1 MQFIPQGASNFE
13 SRVSGIFIKKVIY
26 LFSNKYFLMKIL
38 VVQES
43 DWLERNPHQQHHL
56 MERMALRGHEI
67 RVIDYPIDWPN
78 DDDSGLIYHKEV
90 HENVSKIKPGANID
104 VIRPGFIKIK
114 GLNYATLFFTHKSEI
129 EHQVEEFRPDV
140 ILALGILNSYNASRI
155 AKKHGIPFVY
165 YFIDVIY
172 ALIPEK
178 AFQKLGQL
186 FTEKTIRNADLVITI
201 NKKLTEFAYSVG
213 AEPDSTIL
221 IDAGIDLASY
231 DPDLDDSAIRR
242 EYGIAEDDIVLFF
255 MGWIYE
261 FAGMKEL
268 ARALG
273 RNRDRYP
280 KYKILVVGD
289 GDAFDEMCQI
299 RDEYGLED
307 QLILTGKQPFEKI
320 PEFLASADFCLLP
333 AHIDEPIM
341 QDIVPIKI
349 YEYLA
354 MRKVVIATEL
364 PGLSKEFGYGH
375 GIEYIQEASEVLETV
390 DDILSSGKYD
400 DIASTA
406 REYVKANDWEAI
418 TDRFENAMKKLL

>member
-1 MQFIPQGASNFE
+1 M
-13 SRVSGIFIKKVIY
+13 R
-26 LFSNKYFLMKIL
+26 IL

-78 DDDSGLIYHKEV
+78 DDDSGLIYHKEI

-114 GLNYATLFFTHKSEI
+114 GLNYATLFFTHKNEI
-129 EHQVEEFRPDV
+129 ERQVEEFKPDI

-155 AKKHGIPFVY
+155 AKRNNIPFVY

-201 NKKLTEFAYSVG
+201 NRKLSEFAYTVG
-213 AEPDSTIL
+213 AQPESTIL

-231 DPDLDDSAIRR
+231 DPDLDDSGIRE
-242 EYGIAEDDIVLFF
+242 EYGIAEDDVVLFF

-268 ARALG
+268 ARELG
-273 RNRDRYP
+273 KNKEKYP
-280 KYKILVVGD
+280 NYKLLVVGD
-289 GDAFDEMCQI
+289 GDAYDEMCRI
-299 RDEYGLED
+299 RDEYD
-307 QLILTGKQPFEKI
+307 MQNQLILTGKQPFERI
-320 PEFLASADFCLLP
+320 PEFLAAADFCLLP
-333 AHIDEPIM
+333 AYIDEEIM
-341 QDIVPIKI
+341 QDIVPIKL

-354 MRKVVIATEL
+354 MKKVVIATEL
-364 PGLSKEFGYGH
+364 PGISKEFGYGN
-375 GIEYIQEASEVLETV
+375 GIEYIQEASEVLAKV
-390 DDILSSGKYD
+390 DDILAGNRYAEISSRG
-400 DIASTA
+400 
-406 REYVKANDWEAI
+406 REYVKSNDWEVI
-418 TDRFENAMKKLL
+418 TDKFEDAMKKLL

>member
-1 MQFIPQGASNFE
+1 MQLIPQGANNFE
-13 SRVSGIFIKKVIY
+13 SNVSGIFIRKVIY
-26 LFSNKYFLMKIL
+26 LFNNKDYLMKIL

-67 RVIDYPIDWPN
+67 KVIDYPIDWSKENKP
-78 DDDSGLIYHKEV
+78 GLVYKRQV
-90 HENVSKIKPGANID
+90 YENISKIKQNANIE
-104 VIRPGFIKIK
+104 VVRPSFVKIK
-114 GLNYATLFFTHKSEI
+114 GINYATLFFSHKKEI
-129 EHQVEEFRPDV
+129 ERQIREFKPDI
-140 ILALGILNSYNASRI
+140 ILGLGILNTYNASKI
-155 AKKHGIPFVY
+155 AKKHNIPFVY
-165 YFIDVIY
+165 YFIDVLH

-178 AFQKLGQL
+178 AFQSLGKR
-186 FTEKTIRNADLVITI
+186 FTQKTIQNADLVITI
-201 NKKLTEFAYSVG
+201 NKKLSEFAVKMGSK
-213 AEPDSTIL
+213 PDKTIL

-231 DPDLDDSAIRR
+231 DPNLDDSKIRQ
-242 EYGIAEDDIVLFF
+242 EYGIDEDDIVLFF

-273 RNRDRYP
+273 EAKDKYP
-280 KYKILVVGD
+280 KYRILVVGD
-289 GDAFDEMCQI
+289 GDAYDEMCQI
-299 RDEYGLED
+299 RDEYEMPD
-307 QLILTGKQPFEKI
+307 QLILTGKQPFERI

-354 MRKVVIATEL
+354 MKKVVIASEL
-364 PGLSKEFGYGH
+364 PGISKEFGYGH

-390 DDILSSGKYD
+390 QKILDDGRYD
-400 DIASTA
+400 EIASTA
-406 REYVKANDWEAI
+406 REYVKSNDWEVI
-418 TDRFENAMKKLL
+418 TDKFEQAMKNLL

>member
-1 MQFIPQGASNFE
+1 
-13 SRVSGIFIKKVIY
+13 
-26 LFSNKYFLMKIL
+26 MKIL

-56 MERMALRGHEI
+56 MERMAKRGHEV

-90 HENVSKIKPGANID
+90 HENVSKIKEDTNIQ

-114 GLNYATLFFTHKSEI
+114 GLNYATLFFTHKKEI
-129 EHQVEEFRPDV
+129 EHQVEVFRPDV

-155 AKKHGIPFVY
+155 AKKHNIPFVY

-201 NKKLTEFAYSVG
+201 NKKLSEFAYSVG
-213 AEPDSTIL
+213 AKPESTIL
-221 IDAGIDLASY
+221 IDAGIDLNSY
-231 DPDLDDSAIRR
+231 DPDLDDSKIRN
-242 EYGIAEDDIVLFF
+242 EYGISEDDIVLFF

-268 ARALG
+268 ARELG
-273 RNRDRYP
+273 KNKKKYP
-280 KYKILVVGD
+280 NYKILVVGD
-289 GDAFDEMCQI
+289 GDAYDEMCEI

-333 AHIDEPIM
+333 AYIDEPIM

-354 MRKVVIATEL
+354 MKKVVIASEL
-364 PGLSKEFGYGH
+364 PGISKEFGYGN
-375 GIEYIQEASEVLETV
+375 GIEYIHQASEVLECV
-390 DDILSSGKYD
+390 KNILENNRYD
-400 DIASTA
+400 EIASNA
-406 REYVKANDWEAI
+406 REYVKSNDWETI
-418 TDRFENAMKKLL
+418 TDKFEDAMKKLL

>member
-1 MQFIPQGASNFE
+1 
-13 SRVSGIFIKKVIY
+13 
-26 LFSNKYFLMKIL
+26 MKIL

-67 RVIDYPIDWPN
+67 KVIDYPIDWPKEN
-78 DDDSGLIYHKEV
+78 KPGLVYKREIHK
-90 HENVSKIKPGANID
+90 NISKIKENANIE
-104 VIRPGFIKIK
+104 VVRPSFVKIK
-114 GLNYATLFFTHKSEI
+114 GLNYATLFFSHKKEI
-129 EHQVEEFRPDV
+129 ERQIKEFKPDI
-140 ILALGILNSYNASRI
+140 ILGLGILNTYNASKI

-165 YFIDVIY
+165 YFIDVLH

-178 AFQKLGQL
+178 AFQSMGKW
-186 FTEKTIRNADLVITI
+186 FTQKTIQNATLVITI
-201 NKKLTEFAYSVG
+201 NKKLSEFAVRMGSK
-213 AEPDSTIL
+213 PDRTIL

-231 DPDLDDSAIRR
+231 NPDLDDSRIRE
-242 EYGIAEDDIVLFF
+242 EYGISREDIVLFF

-273 RNRDRYP
+273 ESKDKYP
-280 KYKILVVGD
+280 NYKILVVGD
-289 GDAFDEMCQI
+289 GDAYDEMCQI
-299 RDEYGLED
+299 RDEYDMAD
-307 QLILTGKQPFEKI
+307 QLILTGKQPFERI

-354 MRKVVIATEL
+354 MKKVVIATEL
-364 PGLSKEFGYGH
+364 PGISKEFGYGH
-375 GIEYIQEASEVLETV
+375 GIEYIQEASEVLTTV
-390 DDILSSGKYD
+390 EDILVNDRYD
-400 DIASTA
+400 EIASTA
-406 REYVKANDWEAI
+406 REYVKSNDWEAI
-418 TDRFENAMKKLL
+418 TDKFEKSMKELL

>member
-1 MQFIPQGASNFE
+1 
-13 SRVSGIFIKKVIY
+13 
-26 LFSNKYFLMKIL
+26 MKIL

-56 MERMALRGHEI
+56 MERMAERGHQI
-67 RVIDYPIDWPN
+67 KVIDYPIDWPN

-90 HENVSKIKPGANID
+90 HENVSKIKEDTNIE

-114 GLNYATLFFTHKSEI
+114 GLNYATLYFTHKHEI
-129 EHQVEEFRPDV
+129 EHQIEEFRPDI
-140 ILALGILNSYNASRI
+140 ILALGILNSYNASKL
-155 AKKHGIPFVY
+155 AK
-165 YFIDVIY
+165 
-172 ALIPEK
+172 EK
-178 AFQKLGQL
+178 AFQKLGQK
-186 FTEKTIRNADLVITI
+186 FTEKTIQNADLVITI
-201 NKKLTEFAYSVG
+201 NKKLSEFAYSVG
-213 AEPDSTIL
+213 AKENSTIL

-231 DPDLDDSAIRR
+231 DPDLDDSAIRK
-242 EYGIAEDDIVLFF
+242 EYGIADDDIVLFF

-273 RNRDRYP
+273 EAKEKYP
-280 KYKILVVGD
+280 NYKILVVGD
-289 GDAFDEMCQI
+289 GDAYDEMCEI
-299 RDEYGLED
+299 CDEYDMAD

-354 MRKVVIATEL
+354 MKKVVIASEL
-364 PGLSKEFGYGH
+364 PGLSKELGYGN
-375 GIEYIQEASEVLETV
+375 GIEYIQEASEVLTIVE
-390 DDILSSGKYD
+390 DILYNDKYD
-400 DIASTA
+400 EIASNA
-406 REYVKANDWEAI
+406 REYVKSNDWEVI
-418 TDRFENAMKKLL
+418 TDKFEDAMKKLL

>member
-1 MQFIPQGASNFE
+1 
-13 SRVSGIFIKKVIY
+13 
-26 LFSNKYFLMKIL
+26 MKIL

-78 DDDSGLIYHKEV
+78 EDDSGLVYHKEI
-90 HENVSKIKPGANID
+90 HENISKIKPGANID
-104 VIRPGFIKIK
+104 VIRPSFIKIK
-114 GLNYATLFFTHKSEI
+114 GLNYATLFFTHKKEI
-129 EHQVEEFRPDV
+129 ERQVEQFKPDI

-155 AKKHGIPFVY
+155 AKKHNIPFVY

-201 NKKLTEFAYSVG
+201 NKKLSEFAYSVG
-213 AEPDSTIL
+213 AKPDSTIL
-221 IDAGIDLASY
+221 IDAGIDLNSY
-231 DPDLDDSAIRR
+231 DPDLDDSAIRE
-242 EYGIAEDDIVLFF
+242 EYNIKEDDVVLFF

-268 ARALG
+268 ARELG
-273 RNRDRYP
+273 KNKDKYP
-280 KYKILVVGD
+280 NYKILVVGD
-289 GDAFDEMCQI
+289 GDAYDEMCRI
-299 RDEYGLED
+299 RDEYSLED

-320 PEFLASADFCLLP
+320 PEFLSSADFCLLP
-333 AHIDEPIM
+333 AYIDEPIM

-354 MRKVVIATEL
+354 MKKVVIATEL
-364 PGLSKEFGYGH
+364 PGISKEFGYGH
-375 GIEYIQEASEVLETV
+375 GIEYIHEASEVLDV
-390 DDILSSGKYD
+390 VNRILDNGKYD
-400 DIASTA
+400 EIAGTA
-406 REYVKANDWEAI
+406 REYVKSNDWEAI
-418 TDRFENAMKKLL
+418 TDKFEQAMEKLL

>member
-1 MQFIPQGASNFE
+1 
-13 SRVSGIFIKKVIY
+13 
-26 LFSNKYFLMKIL
+26 MKIL

-56 MERMALRGHEI
+56 MERMAERGHQI
-67 RVIDYPIDWPN
+67 KVIDYPIDWPS

-90 HENVSKIKPGANID
+90 YENVSKIKENTHIE

-114 GLNYATLFFTHKSEI
+114 GLNYATLFFTHKHEI
-129 EHQVEEFRPDV
+129 EHQIEEFKPDV
-140 ILALGILNSYNASRI
+140 ILALGILNSYNASRL
-155 AKKHGIPFVY
+155 ARKHNIPFVY

-186 FTEKTIRNADLVITI
+186 FTEKTIQNADLVITI
-201 NKKLTEFAYSVG
+201 NKKLSEFAYTVG
-213 AEPDSTIL
+213 AEENSTIL

-231 DPDLDDSAIRR
+231 DPDLDDSQIRE
-242 EYGIAEDDIVLFF
+242 EYGIKEDDIVLFF

-273 RNRDRYP
+273 QNKDKYQD
-280 KYKILVVGD
+280 YKILVVGD
-289 GDAFDEMCQI
+289 GDAYDEMCEI
-299 RDEYGLED
+299 RDEYDMAD

-364 PGLSKEFGYGH
+364 PGLSNEFGYGH
-375 GIEYIQEASEVLETV
+375 GIEYIQEASEVLVTV
-390 DDILSSGKYD
+390 KKILDEDRYD
-400 DIASTA
+400 EIAGNA
-406 REYVKANDWEAI
+406 REYVESNDWEVI
-418 TDRFENAMKKLL
+418 TDKFENALNKLIDNH

>member
-1 MQFIPQGASNFE
+1 
-13 SRVSGIFIKKVIY
+13 
-26 LFSNKYFLMKIL
+26 MKIL

-56 MERMALRGHEI
+56 MERMAKRGHQI
-67 RVIDYPIDWPN
+67 KVIDYPIDWPN
-78 DDDSGLIYHKEV
+78 DDDSSLVYHREV
-90 HENVSKIKPGANID
+90 HENVSKIKEDTNIE

-114 GLNYATLFFTHKSEI
+114 GLNYATLFFTHKKEI
-129 EHQVEEFRPDV
+129 EHQIKEFKPDV
-140 ILALGILNSYNASRI
+140 ILALGILNSYNASRL
-155 AKKHGIPFVY
+155 AKKYDIPFVY

-178 AFQKLGQL
+178 AFQKLGQF

-201 NKKLTEFAYSVG
+201 NKKLSEFAYSVG
-213 AEPDSTIL
+213 ARKDSTIL

-231 DPDLDDSAIRR
+231 NPDLDDSAIRR
-242 EYGIAEDDIVLFF
+242 QYDIAEDDIVLFF

-273 RNRDRYP
+273 KAKDKYP
-280 KYKILVVGD
+280 NYKILVVGD
-289 GDAFDEMCQI
+289 GDAYDEMCDI
-299 RDEYGLED
+299 RDEYDMAD

-354 MRKVVIATEL
+354 MKKVVIASEL
-364 PGLSKEFGYGH
+364 PGISNEFGYGN
-375 GIEYIQEASEVLETV
+375 GIEYIQEASEVLDVVKTIL
-390 DDILSSGKYD
+390 DDGTYD
-400 DIASTA
+400 EIAENA
-406 REYVKANDWEAI
+406 REYVKSNDWEAI
-418 TDRFENAMKKLL
+418 TDKFEDSLNRLLDK

>member
-1 MQFIPQGASNFE
+1 
-13 SRVSGIFIKKVIY
+13 
-26 LFSNKYFLMKIL
+26 MKIL

-56 MERMALRGHEI
+56 MERMAERGHQI
-67 RVIDYPIDWPN
+67 KVIDYPIDWPN
-78 DDDSGLIYHKEV
+78 DDDTGLIYHKEV
-90 HENVSKIKPGANID
+90 HENVSKIKENTHIE

-114 GLNYATLFFTHKSEI
+114 GLNYATLFFTHKKEI
-129 EHQVEEFRPDV
+129 EHQIEEFKPDI
-140 ILALGILNSYNASRI
+140 ILALGILNSYNASRL
-155 AKKHGIPFVY
+155 AKKHNIPFVY

-178 AFQKLGQL
+178 AFQKLGQQ

-201 NKKLTEFAYSVG
+201 NKKLSEFAYSVG
-213 AEPDSTIL
+213 AKPDSTIL

-231 DPDLDDSAIRR
+231 NPDLDDSKIRE
-242 EYGIAEDDIVLFF
+242 EYGIAHDDIVLFF

-268 ARALG
+268 ARHLG
-273 RNRDRYP
+273 KNKEKYP

-289 GDAFDEMCQI
+289 GDAYEEMCEI
-299 RDEYGLED
+299 RDEYDMAD

-320 PEFLASADFCLLP
+320 PGFLASADFCLLP

-354 MRKVVIATEL
+354 MKKVVIASEL
-364 PGLSKEFGYGH
+364 PGLSKEFGYGN
-375 GIEYIQEASEVLETV
+375 GIEYIQDATEVLETAKNII
-390 DDILSSGKYD
+390 DNDKYD
-400 DIASTA
+400 EIAGNA
-406 REYVKANDWEAI
+406 REYVKSNDWEAI
-418 TDRFENAMKKLL
+418 TDKFEEAMKKLL

>member
-1 MQFIPQGASNFE
+1 
-13 SRVSGIFIKKVIY
+13 
-26 LFSNKYFLMKIL
+26 MKIL

-67 RVIDYPIDWPN
+67 KVIDYPIDWSKENKP
-78 DDDSGLIYHKEV
+78 GLVYKRQV
-90 HENVSKIKPGANID
+90 YENISKIKQNANIE
-104 VIRPGFIKIK
+104 VVRPSFVKIK
-114 GLNYATLFFTHKSEI
+114 GINYATLFFSHKKEI
-129 EHQVEEFRPDV
+129 ERQIREFKPDI
-140 ILALGILNSYNASRI
+140 ILGLGILNTYNASKI
-155 AKKHGIPFVY
+155 AKKHNIPFVY
-165 YFIDVIY
+165 YFIDVLH

-178 AFQKLGQL
+178 AFQSLGKR
-186 FTEKTIRNADLVITI
+186 FTQKTIQNADLVITI
-201 NKKLTEFAYSVG
+201 NKKLSEFAVKMGSK
-213 AEPDSTIL
+213 PDKTIL

-231 DPDLDDSAIRR
+231 DPNLDDSKIRQ
-242 EYGIAEDDIVLFF
+242 EYGIDEDDIVLFF

-273 RNRDRYP
+273 EAKDKYP
-280 KYKILVVGD
+280 KYRILVVGD
-289 GDAFDEMCQI
+289 GDAYDEMCQI
-299 RDEYGLED
+299 RDEYDMPD
-307 QLILTGKQPFEKI
+307 QLILTGKQPFERI

-354 MRKVVIATEL
+354 MKKVVIASEL
-364 PGLSKEFGYGH
+364 PGISKEFGYGH

-390 DDILSSGKYD
+390 QKILDDGRYD
-400 DIASTA
+400 EIASTA
-406 REYVKANDWEAI
+406 REYVKSNDWEVI
-418 TDRFENAMKKLL
+418 TDKFEQAMKNLL

>member
-1 MQFIPQGASNFE
+1 
-13 SRVSGIFIKKVIY
+13 
-26 LFSNKYFLMKIL
+26 MKIL

-56 MERMALRGHEI
+56 MERMAKRGHEI

-90 HENVSKIKPGANID
+90 HENVSKIKEDTNIQ

-114 GLNYATLFFTHKSEI
+114 GLNYATLFFTHKKEI
-129 EHQVEEFRPDV
+129 EHQVEVFRPDV

-155 AKKHGIPFVY
+155 AKKHNIPFVY

-201 NKKLTEFAYSVG
+201 NKKLSEFAYSVC
-213 AEPDSTIL
+213 AKPESTIL
-221 IDAGIDLASY
+221 IDAGIDLNSY
-231 DPDLDDSAIRR
+231 DPDLDDSKIRN
-242 EYGIAEDDIVLFF
+242 EYGISEDDIVLFF

-268 ARALG
+268 ARELG
-273 RNRDRYP
+273 KNKKKYP
-280 KYKILVVGD
+280 NYKILVVGD
-289 GDAFDEMCQI
+289 GDAYDEMCEI
-299 RDEYGLED
+299 RDEYGLEG

-333 AHIDEPIM
+333 AYIDEPIM

-354 MRKVVIATEL
+354 MKKVVIASEL
-364 PGLSKEFGYGH
+364 PGISKEFGYGN
-375 GIEYIQEASEVLETV
+375 GIEYIHQASEVLECV
-390 DDILSSGKYD
+390 KNILENNRYD
-400 DIASTA
+400 EIASNA
-406 REYVKANDWEAI
+406 REYVKSNDWESI
-418 TDRFENAMKKLL
+418 TDKFEDAMKKLL

>member
-1 MQFIPQGASNFE
+1 
-13 SRVSGIFIKKVIY
+13 
-26 LFSNKYFLMKIL
+26 MKIL

-56 MERMALRGHEI
+56 MERMAKRGHEI
-67 RVIDYPIDWPN
+67 KVIDYPIDWPN
-78 DDDSGLIYHKEV
+78 DDDSGLIYHKEI
-90 HENVSKIKPGANID
+90 HENVSKIKENTHIE

-114 GLNYATLFFTHKSEI
+114 GLNYATLFFTHKREI
-129 EHQVEEFRPDV
+129 ERQVEEFKPDI
-140 ILALGILNSYNASRI
+140 ILALGILNSYNASKI
-155 AKKHGIPFVY
+155 AKKHNIPFVY

-178 AFQKLGQL
+178 SLQKIGQK

-201 NKKLTEFAYSVG
+201 NKKLSDFAYSVG
-213 AEPDSTIL
+213 AKKDSTIL
-221 IDAGIDLASY
+221 IDAGIDLNSY
-231 DPDLDDSAIRR
+231 DPDLDDSAIRK
-242 EYGIAEDDIVLFF
+242 EYGIAEDDVVLFF

-273 RNRDRYP
+273 EAKDRYP
-280 KYKILVVGD
+280 NYKILVVGD
-289 GDAFDEMCQI
+289 GDAYDEMCEI
-299 RDEYGLED
+299 RDEYDMAD

-354 MRKVVIATEL
+354 MGKVVVASEL
-364 PGLSKEFGYGH
+364 PGLSKEFGYGN
-375 GIEYIQEASEVLETV
+375 GIEYIREASEVLQTV
-390 DDILSSGKYD
+390 ESILNENRYD
-400 DIASTA
+400 EIASNA
-406 REYVKANDWEAI
+406 REYVKSNDWEVI
-418 TDRFENAMKKLL
+418 TDKFEQAMKKLL

>member
-1 MQFIPQGASNFE
+1 LIPQGARSFE
-13 SRVSGIFIKKVIY
+13 SNVSGIFIKKVIY
-26 LFSNKYFLMKIL
+26 LISNKYYSMKIL

-67 RVIDYPIDWPN
+67 RVIDYPIDWPKQ
-78 DDDSGLIYHKEV
+78 DEPGLVYERRV
-90 HENVSKIKPGANID
+90 YSNVSKIKENANID
-104 VIRPGFIKIK
+104 VIRPSFVKVK
-114 GLNYATLFFTHKSEI
+114 GLNYATLFFSHKKEI
-129 EHQVEEFRPDV
+129 ERQIDEFKPDI
-140 ILALGILNSYNASRI
+140 ILGLGILNTYNASKI
-155 AKKHGIPFVY
+155 AKKHDIPFVY
-165 YFIDVIY
+165 YFIDVLH

-178 AFQKLGQL
+178 AFQSMGKR
-186 FTEKTIRNADLVITI
+186 FTQKTIENATLVITI
-201 NKKLTEFAYSVG
+201 NKKLSEFAVKMGSK
-213 AEPDSTIL
+213 PDSTIL

-231 DPDLDDSAIRR
+231 DPDLDDSQIRK
-242 EYGIAEDDIVLFF
+242 EYGIAKDDIVLFF

-273 RNRDRYP
+273 EAKDRYP
-280 KYKILVVGD
+280 NYKILIVGD
-289 GDAFDEMCQI
+289 GDAFDEMCEI
-299 RDEYGLED
+299 RDEYDMSD

-354 MRKVVIATEL
+354 MRKVVIASEL

-375 GIEYIQEASEVLETV
+375 GIEYIQEASEVLPTV
-390 DDILSSGKYD
+390 EDILANDRYD
-400 DIASTA
+400 EIASTA
-406 REYVKANDWEAI
+406 REYVKSNDWEAI
-418 TDRFENAMKKLL
+418 TDKFEEAMKDLL